1 MRFIRTG
8 TAVLVALALI
18 AGSGQAARADLSAFV
33 ANINFDK
40 DANLGS
46 GQGFGLRWGK
56 SSSIIGGETSLT
68 LAFPDRKLL
77 IAGEIEEET
86 ATALIYEARILLNI
100 PLGTAVSPFV
110 GAGFGAVT
118 VTSTDVPQGADTA
131 IKALG
136 ETQTNS
142 AFSWGGGLRYGL
154 SDRLDLRADFRQFV
168 VFSVTGVALRAAAA
182 EAGVPLEEKDNTV
195 KHNKISL
202 GVSVKF

>member
-1 MRFIRTG
+1 MRLVKTG
-8 TAVLVALALI
+8 KAALLALAVI
-18 AGSGQAARADLSAFV
+18 VGGSQGAEADLSAFV
-33 ANINFDK
+33 ANISFDK
-40 DANLGS
+40 TANLGS

-77 IAGEIEEET
+77 IAGEIQEET

-100 PLGTAVSPFV
+100 PLGMAVSPFV

-118 VTSTDVPQGADTA
+118 VTSTDVPKGADTA

-136 ETQTNS
+136 QTQTNS
-142 AFSWGGGLRYGL
+142 AFSWGGGLRYSL
-154 SDRLDLRADFRQFV
+154 SERLDLRADFRQFV
-168 VFSVTGVALRAAAA
+168 VFSVTGVALQAAAA

-195 KHNKISL
+195 QHNKISL
-202 GVSVKF
+202 GVSLKF